1 MYSDGETD
9 KQREDDQTLKNAMSA
24 VHVTPGSV
32 HLSHAT
38 CVVRSADYC
47 IITRVLVDDT
57 LARHRLKVSLS
68 VCVCVC
74 D

>member
-9 KQREDDQTLKNAMSA
+9 KQREDEQTLKNAMSA

-38 CVVRSADYC
+38 CVVRSAD
-47 IITRVLVDDT
+47 
-57 LARHRLKVSLS
+57 
-68 VCVCVC
+68 
-74 D
+74 